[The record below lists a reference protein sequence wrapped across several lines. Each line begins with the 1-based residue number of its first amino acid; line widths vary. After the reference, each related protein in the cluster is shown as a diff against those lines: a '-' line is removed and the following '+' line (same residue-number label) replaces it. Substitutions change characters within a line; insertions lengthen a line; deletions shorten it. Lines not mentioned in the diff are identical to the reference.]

1 MDEPSP
7 TRPAIPREQHDLL
20 LLLQGGLGN
29 QLLQLVLAE
38 SLAKA
43 QQNRF
48 VGSAVLMES
57 RSRRLR
63 GLTPRS
69 LSALVGERLPLR
81 PVPWHRY
88 LAPRLAARFG
98 AALAA
103 GVLTDR
109 LLVEA
114 ASGRGGRSLL
124 ERLGWVQVIHSHST
138 HPALFGAEFTDSWQ
152 TSLEAVRACW
162 WGTTV
167 DVAVHVRRTDY
178 LNPRSGFFPLAEP
191 YFRAALARAMA
202 ALPAGPAPTVV
213 HAFSDDPD
221 WCQAHLQD
229 PSWRLEIGGGTPEQ
243 DLAAMVH
250 ARVLITS
257 NSSLSAIAGHLAQL
271 RDPRTLV
278 LTPQHWLRNGDGRL
292 GNLRKAD
299 WEVVIP

>member
-1 MDEPSP
+1 MAEPSP
-7 TRPAIPREQHDLL
+7 TRPAIPRGQHDLL

-48 VGSAVLMES
+48 VGSTVLMES
-57 RSRRLR
+57 RSRRFR

-69 LSALVGERLPLR
+69 LSPLVMERLPLR
-81 PVPWHRY
+81 PVPWHRH
-88 LAPRLAARFG
+88 LAPRLAARLG
-98 AALAA
+98 DPRAA
-103 GVLTDR
+103 GVLTDP
-109 LLVEA
+109 LLGET
-114 ASGRGGRSLL
+114 ASERGGPSLL
-124 ERLGWVQVIHSHST
+124 ERLGWVRVIHSHAT

-152 TSLEAVRACW
+152 TLLQALRSCWRGTSLL
-162 WGTTV
+162 
-167 DVAVHVRRTDY
+167 VAVHVRRTDY
-178 LNPRSGFFPLAEP
+178 LNSRSGFFPLAEP
-191 YFRAALARAMA
+191 YFRAALARALA

-213 HAFSDDPD
+213 HAFSDDPA
-221 WCQAHLQD
+221 WCRAHLQD
-229 PSWRLEIGGGTPEQ
+229 PSWRLEISDGTPEQ

-278 LTPQHWLRNGDGRL
+278 LTPQRWLRHEDGRL